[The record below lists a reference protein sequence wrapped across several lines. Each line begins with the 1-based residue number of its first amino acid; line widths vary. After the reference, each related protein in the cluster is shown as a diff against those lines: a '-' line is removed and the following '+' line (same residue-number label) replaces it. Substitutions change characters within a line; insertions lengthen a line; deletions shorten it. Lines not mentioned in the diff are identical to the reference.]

1 MFAFGNPLQ
10 PKGKVHKA
18 GFEELGQLSVD
29 EPKAVDNHKTAPQIL
44 PV

>member
-18 GFEELGQLSVD
+18 GFELSVD
-29 EPKAVDNHKTAPQIL
+29 EPEAVDNHKTAPQIL

>member
-18 GFEELGQLSVD
+18 GFEGLGELSVD
-29 EPKAVDNHKTAPQIL
+29 KPETVDNHKTAPRIL